1 MEFTQLFLIGYML
14 SLKTD
19 LVLYIIIIIFSID
32 IL

>member
-19 LVLYIIIIIFSID
+19 LVLYIIIIFSID